1 MGTTAER
8 WTNPSVLALGGT
20 ADPVSAIAQKTR
32 ALVLKA
38 IDLGWSGPPFDPLRL
53 AELLGYQVLP
63 DASVR
68 EARLVA
74 TQEGKPRIEYNP
86 TRPRGR
92 VRYSIAHE
100 IVHTFFEDWA
110 DQVRHRGVPNEERE
124 DDWQLEALC
133 NIGAAEILMPTG
145 DCGSLGHPDADIH
158 QLLDEQ
164 KRFDVS
170 TEALLIRAVRIR
182 EDSCAVFCASRK
194 PEGGGHGYSL
204 DYVITSRTW
213 NGQLRRGHKLPPTS
227 IVTECT
233 AVGFTAKGEETWS
246 SDLGRL
252 KVQCVGIPPYPGS
265 TSPRVVGLLQPANGR
280 DNEMRGIEVLRGDA
294 TTPRGEGTRI
304 IAHIV
309 TDSAQ
314 VWGGGGFAAALRRA
328 YPALAEDFRKWVI
341 SSKDNLA
348 LGRTHYAEPTEGLTV
363 ASMVAQHGYNKD
375 VKVKLRYEAL
385 SKCLSDV
392 ASHAK
397 LVTASVH
404 MPRIG
409 TGLAGG
415 NWDLIK
421 EIIEDTLVAKG
432 VPVTVYDLPPK

>member
-8 WTNPSVLALGGT
+8 WTNPSVLAFGGT
-20 ADPVSAIAQKTR
+20 ADPVSAIAQR
-32 ALVLKA
+32 ARAYVLKA
-38 IDLGWSGPPFDPLRL
+38 IDLGWTGPPFDPLRL
-53 AELLGYQVLP
+53 AELLGYQVYP

-74 TQEGKPRIEYNP
+74 TEEGRPRIEYNP

-100 IVHTFFEDWA
+100 IVHGFFEDWA
-110 DQVRHRGVPNEERE
+110 DQVRHRSESEEGRS

-145 DCGSLGHPDADIH
+145 DCGALGHPDADIH

-164 KRFDVS
+164 KRFEVS

-182 EDSCAVFCASRK
+182 EDCCAVFCASRK
-194 PEGGGHGYSL
+194 TEDPGEGYSL
-204 DYVITSRTW
+204 DYLIPSRTW
-213 NGQLRRGHKLPPTS
+213 RGQLRRGQKLPPTS

-233 AVGFTAKGEETWS
+233 AVGFTAKGEEAWS
-246 SDLGRL
+246 DDVGAM
-252 KVQCVGIPPYPGS
+252 KIQCVGIPPYPGS
-265 TSPRVVGLLQPANGR
+265 TSPRVVGLIQPADGR
-280 DNEMRGIEVLRGDA
+280 ASDAPGIEYLRGDA
-294 TTPRGEGTRI
+294 TEPRGEGVRI

-328 YPALAEDFRKWVI
+328 YPSLTDAFRNWVI

-348 LGRTHYAEPTEGLTV
+348 LGRTHYAEAKEGVTV
-363 ASMVAQHGYNKD
+363 ASMIAQHGYSSE
-375 VKVKLRYEAL
+375 VKVKIRYEAL
-385 SKCLSDV
+385 AQCLGDL
-392 ASHAK
+392 ARHAK
-397 LVTASVH
+397 LVAGVVH

-415 NWDLIK
+415 NWDIIK
-421 EIIEDTLVAKG
+421 EIIEDTLIASG
-432 VPVTVYDLPPK
+432 IPVIVYDLPK